1 MGEVNTED
9 WRAAVEL
16 AKDLH
21 AWRRERVRG
30 SKFIQPRGF
39 EETKGTLFGDDI
51 AFNFDLDRPAEVD
64 ELDDAFP
71 VIEHLGRSSPLD
83 DSRPRQEEIPETQS
97 AGVNVDVK
105 GNGEVDANK
114 AATVTHSGQERGDAG
129 WLYSRWTSKIVHAIL
144 CVKSG
149 FCYFGS

>member
-1 MGEVNTED
+1 MGTVYPRGGCILPFFVRDLELIVGEVNTED

-30 SKFIQPRGF
+30 SKSIQPRVF

-51 AFNFDLDRPAEVD
+51 AFNFDLGRPSEVD

-71 VIEHLGRSSPLD
+71 VSDTLLD
-83 DSRPRQEEIPETQS
+83 TSRAHQEEETQS
-97 AGVNVDVK
+97 TGENVAVK
-105 GNGEVDANK
+105 WNGEVDANK
-114 AATVTHSGQERGDAG
+114 GATVTHSGQERGDAG
-129 WLYSRWTSKIVHAIL
+129 WLYSR
-144 CVKSG
+144 
-149 FCYFGS
+149 